1 MNNENEMEIK
11 NMTPNEIVV
20 FLEEGNV
27 KIPSEGVVRVA
38 ETRKLLKEVEGIKIY
53 SKTFGTS
60 DELPPKKEGQY
71 IIVSVP
77 VAQAH
82 PERKDLIIP
91 DDLVRDGGK
100 IVGCKSFSIL
110 NVN

>member
-1 MNNENEMEIK
+1 MNEYIKNIK
-11 NMTPNEIVV
+11 NMTPHEIVV
-20 FLEEGNV
+20 YLDEGNI

-60 DELPPKKEGQY
+60 DELPPRTEGQY

-91 DDLVRDGGK
+91 DDLVRNEGK
-100 IVGCKSFSIL
+100 IVGCKSFAIL
-110 NVN
+110 NIN